1 MPPAPDGLAVH
12 TERQQGL
19 QPWVE
24 VVYALPDKQRV
35 VRVPL
40 PACGLT
46 AAEALDR
53 SGLLHEF
60 PEIAAR
66 PLVLGI
72 YGVACELSRPLRDGD
87 RVEVYR
93 PLAHDPRA
101 LRRERAAG
109 TGSRKGRKK

>member
-1 MPPAPDGLAVH
+1 MPPAPDDRAEHVA
-12 TERQQGL
+12 RQQGL
-19 QPWVE
+19 QAGVE

-72 YGVACELSRPLRDGD
+72 YGVACEPSRPLGDGD

-93 PLAHDPRA
+93 PLVHDPRA

-109 TGSRKGRKK
+109 TGNRKGRKK

>member
-12 TERQQGL
+12 TERQPGL

-46 AAEALDR
+46 AAEALDQ
-53 SGLLHEF
+53 
-60 PEIAAR
+60 AAAAADEEMAR
-66 PLVLGI
+66 LG
-72 YGVACELSRPLRDGD
+72 YGQ
-87 RVEVYR
+87 
-93 PLAHDPRA
+93 
-101 LRRERAAG
+101 
-109 TGSRKGRKK
+109 